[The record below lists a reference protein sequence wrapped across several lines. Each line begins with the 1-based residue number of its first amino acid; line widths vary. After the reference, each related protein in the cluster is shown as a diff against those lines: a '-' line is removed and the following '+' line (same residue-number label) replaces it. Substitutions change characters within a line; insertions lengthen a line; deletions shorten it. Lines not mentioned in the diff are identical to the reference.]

1 MNSSQLIRVAED
13 IATSAHAGQFR
24 RDGITPYI
32 SHPRNVVKLL
42 VSMTAHKQ
50 VSDIEA
56 ILTLGWLHDT
66 LEDTEETIDSLY
78 AKGIPRDVLNN
89 LLILTRDPKKS
100 YEEYLDLIASSP
112 IATIVKIADMTSN
125 LNDSPTEQQKTKY
138 EKGLKFLIGKI

>member
-1 MNSSQLIRVAED
+1 
-13 IATSAHAGQFR
+13 
-24 RDGITPYI
+24 
-32 SHPRNVVKLL
+32 
-42 VSMTAHKQ
+42 MTAHKQ